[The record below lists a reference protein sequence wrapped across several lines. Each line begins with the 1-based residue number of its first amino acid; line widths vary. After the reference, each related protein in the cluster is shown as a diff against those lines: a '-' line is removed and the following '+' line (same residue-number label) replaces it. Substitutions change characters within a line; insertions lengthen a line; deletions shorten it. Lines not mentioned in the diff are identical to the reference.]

1 VEVVQL
7 FGLLD
12 CFSDCVLRVDTN
24 GWLIIGFLE
33 SLLQLIFTFSMR
45 RLLDFMEQ
53 GGYPFTLDLSKPPA
67 KKRPILFGGD
77 IDSTWQALVGFTVS
91 CGDHRVPRLPPIG
104 YPASD
109 PPTPSLP
116 PRSLAPICVTL
127 TTQRIVLPQPP
138 PRSFPSRLPTSY
150 FAYANPL
157 EPQVPV
163 LFLPPQPR
171 NSRSLRWQFSFSS
184 PWALTQSNLL
194 PHPPPHNSGSE
205 PNSMDSSIAD
215 GTSSAPTA
223 PSQPL
228 PCLHLHTQQDS
239 LPTLPTRTLN
249 DIHSNV

>member
-1 VEVVQL
+1 
-7 FGLLD
+7 
-12 CFSDCVLRVDTN
+12 
-24 GWLIIGFLE
+24 
-33 SLLQLIFTFSMR
+33 MR

-53 GGYPFTLDLSKPPA
+53 GGYPFTLDLSKPPG

-91 CGDHRVPRLPPIG
+91 FGDHRVPRLLPIG

-116 PRSLAPICVTL
+116 PCSLAPIRVTL

-163 LFLPPQPR
+163 LFYRHSHATPVPFGG
-171 NSRSLRWQFSFSS
+171 NSPSQVHGPLHNF
-184 PWALTQSNLL
+184 LL

-215 GTSSAPTA
+215 GMSSAPTA
-223 PSQPL
+223 PNQPL
-228 PCLHLHTQQDS
+228 PCPHLHTPQDS

-249 DIHSNV
+249 NIHSNV